1 MRIFFV
7 LLLVISSLSTQHS
20 FAQSVAP
27 PVSAQQGNKRS
38 REILA
43 SFNKTKHEVREKF
56 GVRKE
61 KYKDIHSESVI
72 RPTIQDYAGSYR
84 VPDLGY
90 TIDIA
95 TTGAGVMV
103 TGSEPQRGDYPS
115 VRRFHLES
123 ANLDGALLVGTKV
136 YEDGERTQF
145 EGLFVNLTDT
155 EGTSPTEVTH
165 RATTFG
171 LGVVGV
177 QINRREQYRDKL
189 FYHFEPSREGAE

>member
-7 LLLVISSLSTQHS
+7 ALLVIFSLSTQHN
-20 FAQSVAP
+20 FAQSVPA
-27 PVSAQQGNKRS
+27 PVSAQQGNERS
-38 REILA
+38 HEILA

-56 GVRKE
+56 GVRRE

-72 RPTIQDYAGSYR
+72 RPAIQDYAGSYR

-95 TTGAGVMV
+95 RTGAGVTI
-103 TGSEPQRGDYPS
+103 TGSEPQGDSPS
-115 VRRFHLES
+115 VRRFHLEGAS
-123 ANLDGALLVGTKV
+123 LDGALLIGRKV
-136 YEDGERTQF
+136 YDDGERTQF
-145 EGLFVNLTDT
+145 EGLFINMTDT
-155 EGTSPTEVTH
+155 EGISPTEVTH

-177 QINRREQYRDKL
+177 QINPREQNRDRV
-189 FYHFEPSREGAE
+189 FYHFEPSREGAN

>member
-7 LLLVISSLSTQHS
+7 VLLAISPLSSQHI
-20 FAQSVAP
+20 FAQSVPA
-27 PVSAQQGNKRS
+27 PVSAQQGNERS

-61 KYKDIHSESVI
+61 KYKDIHSEPVI
-72 RPTIQDYAGSYR
+72 RPAVQDYAGSYR

-95 TTGAGVMV
+95 RTGAGVMV
-103 TGSEPQRGDYPS
+103 TGSEPQGDSPS
-115 VRRFHLES
+115 LRRFHLEG
-123 ANLDGALLVGTKV
+123 ATLDGALLVGTKV

-145 EGLFVNLTDT
+145 EGLFINMTDT

-165 RATTFG
+165 RETTFG
-171 LGVVGV
+171 LGVVGL
-177 QINRREQYRDKL
+177 QINPREQYRDKL
-189 FYHFEPSREGAE
+189 FYHFEPSRAGAN